1 MSQTNK
7 NLGKLVAIH
16 GIAPAYL
23 QRAAFI
29 VVLSFLFFL
38 AMMFAFYI
46 RQSVGYFL
54 LASAF
59 LVLYLLTMFSWVMQR
74 RSVVKIYENGLSYKN
89 RSVLWNEIE
98 SVDDA
103 AINVRDEKLI
113 IIPKTIHDF
122 AKLIDTIRQEKENLT
137 QRRDLLTD

>member
-16 GIAPAYL
+16 GIAPVYL

-74 RSVVKIYENGLSYKN
+74 RSVVKIYKNGLSYKN
-89 RSVLWNEIE
+89 RSVFWNEIE

-103 AINVRDEKLI
+103 AINIRDEKPI
-113 IIPKTIHDF
+113 MIPKTIHDF
-122 AKLIDTIRQEKENLT
+122 AKLLDTIRQ
-137 QRRDLLTD
+137 RMRI

>member
-1 MSQTNK
+1 MSDSPA
-7 NLGKLVAIH
+7 NLGKLIAIH

-23 QRAAFI
+23 QRAVII
-29 VVLSFLFFL
+29 VVLSFMFFL

-74 RSVVKIYENGLSYKN
+74 KSVVEIYEYGFKYKKRSVI
-89 RSVLWNEIE
+89 WNEIL
-98 SVDDA
+98 SVDGNTVVVETGKPV
-103 AINVRDEKLI
+103 AIPATIQDVDKLL
-113 IIPKTIHDF
+113 T
-122 AKLIDTIRQEKENLT
+122 LIRQRSETTAKG
-137 QRRDLLTD
+137 

>member
-1 MSQTNK
+1 MSEPDK
-7 NLGKLVAIH
+7 NLGKFVAIH

-89 RSVLWNEIE
+89 RSVRWNEIE
-98 SVDDA
+98 SVDDT
-103 AINVRDEKLI
+103 AINVRDEKPI

-122 AKLIDTIRQEKENLT
+122 AKLIDTIRQ
-137 QRRDLLTD
+137 RMRI

>member
-1 MSQTNK
+1 MSDSPA
-7 NLGKLVAIH
+7 NLGKLIAIH

-23 QRAAFI
+23 QRAVII
-29 VVLSFLFFL
+29 VVLSFMFFL

-74 RSVVKIYENGLSYKN
+74 KSVVEIYENGFKYKK
-89 RSVLWNEIE
+89 RTVMWNEIL
-98 SVDDA
+98 SVDGNTVVVETGKPV
-103 AINVRDEKLI
+103 AIPATIQDVDKLL
-113 IIPKTIHDF
+113 T
-122 AKLIDTIRQEKENLT
+122 LIRQRSETTAKG
-137 QRRDLLTD
+137 